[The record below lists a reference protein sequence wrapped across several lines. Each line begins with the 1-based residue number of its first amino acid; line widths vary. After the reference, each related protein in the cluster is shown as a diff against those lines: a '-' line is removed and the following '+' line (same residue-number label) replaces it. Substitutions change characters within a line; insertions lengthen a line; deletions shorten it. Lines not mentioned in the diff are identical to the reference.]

1 MCVCVSVTAAY
12 GVGLLVT
19 FVALAIMVRGQPALL
34 YIVPITL
41 GTTLLVGWVRGE
53 LRQLWTGE
61 PVSTS
66 CPLLC

>member
-1 MCVCVSVTAAY
+1 MFTAAY
-12 GVGLLVT
+12 GLGLLVA
-19 FVALAIMVRGQPALL
+19 FVALDVMGVGQPALL